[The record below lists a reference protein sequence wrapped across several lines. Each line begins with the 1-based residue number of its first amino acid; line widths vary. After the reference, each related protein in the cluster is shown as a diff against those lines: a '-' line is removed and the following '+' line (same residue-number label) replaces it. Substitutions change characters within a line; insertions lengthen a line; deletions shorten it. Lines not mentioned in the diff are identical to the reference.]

1 MVLVP
6 ELMVSSVLVLT
17 GEHDEI
23 LRCVVVLVPVFVVDD
38 LSREK
43 GSPESLRG
51 DDPVKVLPVLFD
63 VGVTRQDSRDFY
75 PILVGLYLFESPF
88 PELFSPNPSAAL
100 TTRSLDLDV
109 GIAPGHHVDSTL
121 DRTES
126 LSGVASASSS
136 ARLTRELLMMTVR
149 GAILPRAALP
159 GSLLKLGPAPGAF
172 GDSHRVEPSRI

>member
-1 MVLVP
+1 MVFVP
-6 ELMVSSVLVLT
+6 ELMVSSVLVLS
-17 GEHDEI
+17 GENDQV
-23 LRCVVVLVPVFVVDD
+23 LRRVVVLVPVLVVDNFPG
-38 LSREK
+38 EE
-43 GSPESLRG
+43 GSPENFFGDPPVNVDLVDLEIGRRLSGPREALRSG
-51 DDPVKVLPVLFD
+51 
-63 VGVTRQDSRDFY
+63 S
-75 PILVGLYLFESPF
+75 
-88 PELFSPNPSAAL
+88 SAAL

-126 LSGVASASSS
+126 LSGIASASSS

-172 GDSHRVEPSRI
+172 GDSHRVEPSWI